1 MDKKRIIALVVST
14 IVVIIAIV
22 AIVLVIKNN
31 TGETASYKETQFEV
45 GDYKVE
51 LKAKEEGYSESGYKF
66 VASYRKTYEFEN
78 YNLDFGTRV
87 LVNAKNE
94 SVYDTYSDYN
104 GLNEVGIFN
113 KRFKYKAEN
122 KKVKLLYKYD
132 DNFYIEIELKDS
144 SDYLNKDGSLLKTTS
159 NVEEYNFFE
168 KVTQDSDFRNF
179 LSINISKK

>member
-1 MDKKRIIALVVST
+1 MDKKRILSFVIALAVFT
-14 IVVIIAIV
+14 IIAVVIFVIA
-22 AIVLVIKNN
+22 KNM
-31 TGETASYKETQFEV
+31 GETANYKETQFEV

-51 LKAKEEGYSESGYKF
+51 LKSKEAGHSESGYKF

-87 LVNAKNE
+87 FVNAKNE

-104 GLNEVGIFN
+104 SLNEVGIFN

-132 DNFYIEIELKDS
+132 DNFYIEIDLKDA

-159 NVEEYNFFE
+159 NVEDYNFFE
-168 KVTQDSDFRNF
+168 KATQDSDFRNF
-179 LSINISKK
+179 LSFNISKK

>member
-1 MDKKRIIALVVST
+1 MDKKRILSFIIALVV
-14 IVVIIAIV
+14 IVIIAVVAVVII
-22 AIVLVIKNN
+22 KNQ
-31 TGETASYKETQFEV
+31 GETVNYKETQFEI

-51 LKAKEEGYSESGYKF
+51 LKSKEEGHSERGYNFVTRYSK
-66 VASYRKTYEFEN
+66 KYEYEN
-78 YNLDFGTRV
+78 YNLEFGARV
-87 LVNAKNE
+87 LVSAKNGN
-94 SVYDTYSDYN
+94 VYTTYSDYD

-132 DNFYIEIELKDS
+132 DNFYIEVELKDS

-159 NVEEYNFFE
+159 NVEEYNLFE

>member
-51 LKAKEEGYSESGYKF
+51 LKAKEEGHSESGYKF

-104 GLNEVGIFN
+104 SLNEVGIFN

>member
-1 MDKKRIIALVVST
+1 MKNKRRLLSMILAAVIVIAIAAVV
-14 IVVIIAIV
+14 VVIV
-22 AIVLVIKNN
+22 NN
-31 TGETASYKETQFEV
+31 QGETANYKETQFEI

-51 LKAKEEGYSESGYKF
+51 LKSKEEGHSERGYNFVTRYSK
-66 VASYRKTYEFEN
+66 KYEYEN
-78 YNLDFGTRV
+78 YNLEFGARV
-87 LVNAKNE
+87 LVSAKNE
-94 SVYDTYSDYN
+94 NVYTTYSDYD

-113 KRFKYKAEN
+113 KRFKYKVEN

-132 DNFYIEIELKDS
+132 DNFYIEIDLKDS

-159 NVEEYNFFE
+159 NVEEYNLFE